1 LIIESVAAAGL
12 ILKQISDT
20 VAAVNEGRA
29 SIESAMGLIADFGSG
44 LNEFQQSRA
53 TGFRP
58 LSNGDILKLS
68 MLRRSQERYETDLRN
83 IMLVMDSRLL
93 EQYDQMVAENRRKHR
108 EHQALMAKKKR
119 QREKLQQQIAVGLL
133 TLIIGGGIC
142 LGLFVLVI
150 KAFG

>member
-1 LIIESVAAAGL
+1 
-12 ILKQISDT
+12 
-20 VAAVNEGRA
+20 
-29 SIESAMGLIADFGSG
+29 MGLIADFGSG
-44 LNEFQQSRA
+44 LNEFQASRSS
-53 TGFRP
+53 GFRP

-83 IMLVMDSRLL
+83 LMLVMDSRLL

-133 TLIIGGGIC
+133 TLIIGGAIC
-142 LGLFVLVI
+142 IGLFALVI

>member
-1 LIIESVAAAGL
+1 VAAAGL

-29 SIESAMGLIADFGSG
+29 TVESAMGLIADFGSG

-53 TGFRP
+53 SGFRP

-83 IMLVMDSRLL
+83 MMLVMDSRLL

-108 EHQALMAKKKR
+108 EHQAFMAKKKK
-119 QREKLQQQIAVGLL
+119 QKEKLQQQIAVGLL

-142 LGLFVLVI
+142 IGLIALVI